1 MRYIRFQIVGKLFFI
16 LDNWG
21 TPKEFNEANVALR
34 TVVKEEAPKAIETF
48 TIGINGLDTNFAY
61 LEIYWENSR
70 VALKFEVPTQKKGN
84 GKHRKLAGAAGDYF
98 AAAQFYYQS
107 NGDIN
112 KARTYIDKA
121 LEMSAENHF
130 IFYARDH

>member
-1 MRYIRFQIVGKLFFI
+1 
-16 LDNWG
+16 
-21 TPKEFNEANVALR
+21 LR
-34 TVVKEEAPKAIETF
+34 TVVKEEATPKAIETF

-84 GKHRKLAGAAGDYF
+84 GKHRKCIGRSFGRRLF

-121 LEMSAENHF
+121 LEMSAEKP
-130 IFYARDH
+130 FYARDH

>member
-1 MRYIRFQIVGKLFFI
+1 MASI
-16 LDNWG
+16 
-21 TPKEFNEANVALR
+21 ENV
-34 TVVKEEAPKAIETF
+34 
-48 TIGINGLDTNFAY
+48 
-61 LEIYWENSR
+61 
-70 VALKFEVPTQKKGN
+70 
-84 GKHRKLAGAAGDYF
+84 LAGASAGDYF

-130 IFYARDH
+130 FFTPEIIDFSEAIKKERLKRQNYLLLLLKPQAILIMLR

>member
-1 MRYIRFQIVGKLFFI
+1 
-16 LDNWG
+16 
-21 TPKEFNEANVALR
+21 
-34 TVVKEEAPKAIETF
+34 
-48 TIGINGLDTNFAY
+48 
-61 LEIYWENSR
+61 
-70 VALKFEVPTQKKGN
+70 
-84 GKHRKLAGAAGDYF
+84 LAGLPEIILQQ
-98 AAAQFYYQS
+98 QFYYQS

>member
-1 MRYIRFQIVGKLFFI
+1 
-16 LDNWG
+16 
-21 TPKEFNEANVALR
+21 
-34 TVVKEEAPKAIETF
+34 
-48 TIGINGLDTNFAY
+48 
-61 LEIYWENSR
+61 
-70 VALKFEVPTQKKGN
+70 LKCLLKKKGN
-84 GKHRKLAGAAGDYF
+84 GKHRKCIVGASAGDYF

-130 IFYARDH
+130 IFAEIIDFEARRQELLKSKALSIVHLLKPQNAFSLCVIVIDVCHLS

>member
-1 MRYIRFQIVGKLFFI
+1 MASI
-16 LDNWG
+16 
-21 TPKEFNEANVALR
+21 ENVA
-34 TVVKEEAPKAIETF
+34 
-48 TIGINGLDTNFAY
+48 
-61 LEIYWENSR
+61 
-70 VALKFEVPTQKKGN
+70 
-84 GKHRKLAGAAGDYF
+84 GASAGDYF

-130 IFYARDH
+130 ILRQRSLILARQGDKRSD

>member
-1 MRYIRFQIVGKLFFI
+1 M
-16 LDNWG
+16 
-21 TPKEFNEANVALR
+21 
-34 TVVKEEAPKAIETF
+34 
-48 TIGINGLDTNFAY
+48 
-61 LEIYWENSR
+61 YWQ
-70 VALKFEVPTQKKGN
+70 V
-84 GKHRKLAGAAGDYF
+84 AGDYF

>member
-1 MRYIRFQIVGKLFFI
+1 MASI
-16 LDNWG
+16 
-21 TPKEFNEANVALR
+21 ENV
-34 TVVKEEAPKAIETF
+34 
-48 TIGINGLDTNFAY
+48 
-61 LEIYWENSR
+61 
-70 VALKFEVPTQKKGN
+70 
-84 GKHRKLAGAAGDYF
+84 LAGASAGDYF

-130 IFYARDH
+130 ILRQRSLILARQGDKKGAIETAKLSIIAAEAAGNTDYVKMNKDSISEWSK

>member
-1 MRYIRFQIVGKLFFI
+1 L
-16 LDNWG
+16 
-21 TPKEFNEANVALR
+21 
-34 TVVKEEAPKAIETF
+34 
-48 TIGINGLDTNFAY
+48 
-61 LEIYWENSR
+61 ENSR

-84 GKHRKLAGAAGDYF
+84 GKHRKCIGRASAGDYF

-112 KARTYIDKA
+112 ARTYIDKA

-130 IFYARDH
+130 LFLRQRSLILARQGDKKERLKQQNYLLLLLKPQAILIKMNKDSISEWSK

>member
-1 MRYIRFQIVGKLFFI
+1 
-16 LDNWG
+16 
-21 TPKEFNEANVALR
+21 
-34 TVVKEEAPKAIETF
+34 
-48 TIGINGLDTNFAY
+48 
-61 LEIYWENSR
+61 
-70 VALKFEVPTQKKGN
+70 VPTQKKAMASIEN
-84 GKHRKLAGAAGDYF
+84 VQELRRF
-98 AAAQFYYQS
+98 SAAQFYYQS

>member
-1 MRYIRFQIVGKLFFI
+1 MASIEMYWQELPEII
-16 LDNWG
+16 L
-21 TPKEFNEANVALR
+21 
-34 TVVKEEAPKAIETF
+34 
-48 TIGINGLDTNFAY
+48 
-61 LEIYWENSR
+61 
-70 VALKFEVPTQKKGN
+70 QQ
-84 GKHRKLAGAAGDYF
+84 
-98 AAAQFYYQS
+98 QFYYQS